1 MNISV
6 QFRKVTAFSIFFIS
20 ILSSSL
26 FAQVKMT
33 ESLWELPTYE
43 VLPSEKAP
51 MFFDNGNFQG
61 ARRMIYP
68 NAANDEFSH
77 KQINKKWKALTLE
90 NEYIK
95 LCITPEM
102 GGKLYYAT
110 DKTNNYNFIYKNN
123 EVKPANIGMTGAWAS
138 GGIEWCV
145 LHHHRASTYLAMDYS
160 LKENNDGSKTIFVGE
175 TEPRHRMRWNVG
187 VTVAPGK
194 AYFEAEVTIYNATPY
209 THNFLYW
216 ANVAAHTNE
225 NFQTIFPPSV
235 EFATYHQKNQ
245 FTRWP
250 ISTEVYR
257 EQDFTKGVD
266 ISYWKN
272 TRERASF
279 FAHDLKED
287 FSGGYDHGKNSGTV
301 HIGDHNIIKGAKLW
315 QWGSG
320 KVGQNT
326 EAKLTTTSGPY
337 VEIMVG
343 AFSDNQPDYSWIR
356 PYEVKKWKHYWYPV
370 RDIEGFKN
378 ANKDAA
384 VNLEERDKN
393 TFFLGYHSTQKVK
406 NAKIVLK
413 SGDKILLEK
422 QMEILPGKA
431 FTKIIKLKDD
441 YIITDLYTELVDL
454 DSNEILLSYKP
465 KVKKKSK
472 NLPEEVKPP
481 LDPEEVKTIE
491 ELYLIGSRMDQ
502 FYKVYNGGAMSYYNE
517 VLKRDP
523 NDTRT
528 NIAIGNNLLKSGD
541 YNSAR
546 THFSRAIKRQ
556 TKDYT
561 RPSTGEGL
569 YLQGL
574 TLKALD
580 LYDEA
585 IDTLYRATWDYAY
598 HTAGYF
604 ELAQISCLKKDYKK
618 ALHQINEALSTN
630 NRNTRIIALKASI
643 QRKLGDFNGAKTTLE
658 KVKEID
664 PLNFRIGNELY
675 LIANESG
682 NTSEAEKNLT
692 NLNTTMRN
700 FDQNYLELAVEYF
713 NEGLYKES
721 ENVMLRF
728 KGENPI
734 FYYYLGFIQ
743 DKFGNKKS
751 AESYFKKA
759 QSLSEESIFPFRLET
774 VKVLKKALEYNSK
787 DIKANYYLGNI
798 LFDKQPS
805 IAIKYWEK
813 AVINAPELAMAHRN
827 LGWGYYKHNN
837 EVEKAISAYENAFK
851 YNDTDANFYNELDEL
866 YDLNNNS
873 IETRLAL
880 FEGKNEIAKKR
891 DDAFVRQMIVLT
903 LAGEAD
909 KAVSYLKEKQFS
921 FKEGNSTVR
930 ELTIDAHL
938 ASGIK
943 FYNEKN
949 YTKALEQFLK
959 ANVPLESAGNAR
971 TGNRSIQVNYYLGLA
986 NEALKNKKEAK
997 KFYTIS
1003 SKINSGSIS
1012 EGDKVGFMNYYQGL
1026 SYLKLNKKKEA
1037 NIIFKNLIVGANEYL
1052 KPREADKHAF
1062 FSIFGKQDHKNVKE
1076 SMGYTTR
1083 GLGYKGLGKTKLAKE
1098 DLSKALELQVGNLWA
1113 NIEFKEM

>member
-1 MNISV
+1 MKISV
-6 QFRKVTAFSIFFIS
+6 QTRRVVAYSMLFIT
-20 ILSSSL
+20 IVSSSL
-26 FAQVKMT
+26 LAQVKLT

-43 VLPSEKAP
+43 VLPPEKAP

-68 NAANDEFSH
+68 YAANDEFSH

-95 LCITPEM
+95 LCVTPEM

-123 EVKPANIGMTGAWAS
+123 EVKPANIGMTGAWTS

-145 LHHHRASTYLAMDYS
+145 LHHHRASTYLPMDYS
-160 LKENNDGSKTIFVGE
+160 LKEHSDGSKTIFVGE

-187 VTVAPGK
+187 VTVTPGK
-194 AYFEAEVTIYNATPY
+194 AYFEAEVTVYNPTPY

-250 ISTEVYR
+250 ISSEIYR
-257 EQDFTKGVD
+257 EQDFSKGVD
-266 ISYWKN
+266 VSYWKN

-301 HIGDHNIIKGAKLW
+301 HIGDHNIIKGTKLW

-320 KVGQNT
+320 KVGQKT
-326 EAKLTTTSGPY
+326 ESKLTTTSGPY

-378 ANKDAA
+378 ANENAA
-384 VNLEERDKN
+384 VNLEERGKN
-393 TFFLGYHSTQKVK
+393 KFFLGYHSTQKVN

-413 SGDKILLEK
+413 SGNEVLIEK
-422 QMEILPGKA
+422 VMEISPGKA
-431 FTKIIKLKDD
+431 FTRTIQLKDN
-441 YIITDLYTELVDL
+441 YNLTDLYTELVDL
-454 DSNEILLSYKP
+454 DTDEVILSYQP
-465 KVKKKSK
+465 KVKKNSE

-481 LDPEEVKTIE
+481 LDPEEVKTVE

-517 VLKRDP
+517 ALKRDP

-528 NIAIGNNLLKSGD
+528 NIAIGNNLLKNGN
-541 YNSAR
+541 YESAR
-546 THFSRAIKRQ
+546 IHFGRAVKRL

-585 IDTLYRATWDYAY
+585 VDTLYRATWDYAY

-604 ELAQISCLKKDYKK
+604 ELAQISCIKKDYKK
-618 ALHQINEALSTN
+618 ALHQVTEALSTN

-643 QRKLGDFNGAKTTLE
+643 QRKLGDLDGAKNTLD
-658 KVKEID
+658 KIKEID

-675 LIANESG
+675 LIANQLG
-682 NTSEAEKNLT
+682 NSSDAKSILEKLT
-692 NLNTTMRN
+692 KTMRD
-700 FDQNYLELAVEYF
+700 FDQNYLELAVEYL

-721 ENVMLRF
+721 EEVLLRYN
-728 KGENPI
+728 GVNPI
-734 FYYYLGFIQ
+734 FNYYNGYIQ
-743 DKFGNKKS
+743 DKNGNKKN
-751 AESYFKKA
+751 AENYFKKA
-759 QSLSEESIFPFRLET
+759 QSLSETSIFPFRLET
-774 VKVLKKALEYNSK
+774 IKVLKKALEYNSK
-787 DIKANYYLGNI
+787 DTKANYYLGNI

-805 IAIKYWEK
+805 LAIKYWEK
-813 AVINAPELAMAHRN
+813 AIINAPKLAMAHRN
-827 LGWGYYKHNN
+827 LGWGYFKHSN
-837 EVEKAISAYENAFK
+837 EIKKAIIAYENAIK
-851 YNDTDANFYNELDEL
+851 YDDTDANFYNELDEL

-880 FEGKNEIAKKR
+880 FDGNNEIARKR

-909 KAVSYLKEKQFS
+909 KAVSYLKDKKFS

-949 YTKALEQFLK
+949 YANALGQFLK

-971 TGNRSIQVNYYLGLA
+971 LGNRSIQVNYYIGLA
-986 NEALKNKKEAK
+986 YEALKNKKEAK
-997 KFYTIS
+997 KFYSRSTNV
-1003 SKINSGSIS
+1003 NSRNDSYRG
-1012 EGDKVGFMNYYQGL
+1012 GKGFMRYYQGL

-1037 NIIFKNLIVGANEYL
+1037 NIIFENLVAGANEYL
-1052 KPREADKHAF
+1052 KPRKEDKSEF
-1062 FSIFGKQDHKNVKE
+1062 FNIFGKQDHKNAKE
-1076 SMGYTTR
+1076 SMGYITR
-1083 GLGYKGLGKTKLAKE
+1083 ALGYKGLGQTKLAKK
-1098 DLSKALELQVGNLWA
+1098 DILKALELHKANLWA
-1113 NIEFKEM
+1113 NIELQGL